1 MDFSTVII
9 LVVTAVIVVGVFAVL
24 ISLRIRVA
32 KAARRIRAQRQAAKT
47 TLWAS
52 AVVADMQSD
61 EAGGSAARARVTLT
75 LDVSPPQGA
84 PYQATAVWLV
94 DRSALHLVTPGSHV
108 PVKLAGANMQKIL
121 PAVLW
126 ASYAGRQPG

>member
-9 LVVTAVIVVGVFAVL
+9 LAAAAVIAAGVFAVL

-47 TLWAS
+47 ALWAS
-52 AVVADMQSD
+52 AVVADMQG
-61 EAGGSAARARVTLT
+61 EASGSAARARVTLT
-75 LDVSPPQGA
+75 LNVSPPQGE

-94 DRSALHLVTPGSHV
+94 DRSALHLVSPGSHV
-108 PVKLAGANMQKIL
+108 PVKLSGSNMQKIL

-126 ASYAGRQPG
+126 ASCAGRQPG